1 MGILVRNGLN
11 TSLILL
17 FMESHHLHKIIISKE
32 LKQNRIRIAIFIR
45 EAAFQ
50 RCSTEKPF

>member
-32 LKQNRIRIAIFIR
+32 LKQNGIRIAIFIR